1 MAKRDFL
8 VEIGTEELPPKSL
21 FALTEAFADG
31 IERELS
37 TAGIR
42 HGKVHWFATPRRMA
56 VMIEASPTASPISRS
71 NGSARRSRKRSTR
84 AGSPRRLRSVSQ
96 RHAERPSMRF
106 SRSTV
111 RKVGFCSSSASKRDP
126 TRRRFFLVR

>member
-56 VMIEASPTASPISRS
+56 VMIEGVADRQPDQPIKRLGPALTQAFDASGQPTKAAL
-71 NGSARRSRKRSTR
+71 GVA
-84 AGSPRRLRSVSQ
+84 
-96 RHAERPSMRF
+96 
-106 SRSTV
+106 
-111 RKVGFCSSSASKRDP
+111 
-126 TRRRFFLVR
+126 